1 VTSDDRNRLAGEL
14 GRNVW
19 ERRLATSDATL
30 VAIEIGDAE
39 LSPGEIYLVDVG
51 FRCFGERHLT
61 LLLVVSMARSWYV
74 HIGHMCK
81 LSSVARRSDRSA

>member
-39 LSPGEIYLVDVG
+39 LSPAIMREMALAPAVLHRRHPEAEIV
-51 FRCFGERHLT
+51 
-61 LLLVVSMARSWYV
+61 LLIQRL
-74 HIGHMCK
+74 
-81 LSSVARRSDRSA
+81 